1 MVRLE
6 LVSGGPS
13 QNVKDDHQPERTRYL
28 LMTSNATLDYE
39 SQRLLAI
46 DVVCADRG
54 DEVRPSVR
62 PAPRP
67 LDGSSVR
74 NVGDVS
80 GTRAASSFAKQE
92 SRLEVELEVLP
103 ENEFPPQ
110 FLAREYAFDVREN
123 SSYQSAIG
131 ALTAHDN
138 DSGDELH
145 FFIERSASP
154 GGGEQFF
161 LREHRTSE
169 HEWAVELHL
178 NGTVDREVDLSNPA
192 AERTFR
198 FRVFA
203 TDLSQDD
210 RSASMRNSE
219 HTVWTQVVVRVTDV
233 NDWTPRYDGENMFRV
248 AEGRNRGLVGE
259 LRAFDPDVGN
269 FGQVTFELTDPTS
282 KFALAPY
289 APFDPTT
296 STSSGS
302 TSNEAAKTHA
312 QSAQIVL
319 PVHNSERGVSRA
331 NLVLRAELDREEL
344 GDRVLLVLRV
354 RDGGSLWS
362 TATLTVSIL
371 DLNDNAPVWSAPPPT
386 CSPDSTSSSSS
397 GAGSGVGCVS
407 ASSSSR
413 VPTIALNVSSETAPG
428 SVLYRLNATDR
439 DAGLNSQVHYSIV
452 SSQGA
457 AEFLVLDCQS
467 GELLLHRTLQRESLG
482 TLKAFVCVCFYDL
495 ISVNE

>member
-1 MVRLE
+1 M
-6 LVSGGPS
+6 SGGPS
-13 QNVKDDHQPERTRYL
+13 QNLKDDQQPERTRYL
-28 LMTSNATLDYE
+28 LMTSNATIDYE
-39 SQRLLAI
+39 LQRMLAI
-46 DVVCADRG
+46 DVLCEDRG
-54 DEVRPSVR
+54 DEVRQSVR
-62 PAPRP
+62 LAPRP
-67 LDGSSVR
+67 LDGSFVR
-74 NVGDVS
+74 GNGDAS
-80 GTRAASSFAKQE
+80 GTRAATSLVKQE

-103 ENEFPPQ
+103 ENEFPPK

-123 SSYQSAIG
+123 SSYPSAIG
-131 ALTAHDN
+131 ALAAADN
-138 DSGDELH
+138 DSGDEMH
-145 FFIERSASP
+145 FFIEKSASP

-161 LREHRTSE
+161 LREHRTNE

-210 RSASMRNSE
+210 RSASARKSE
-219 HTVWTQVVVRVTDV
+219 HTVWTQVVVRVMDV

-269 FGQVTFELTDPTS
+269 FGQVTFELTDPTA

-289 APFDPTT
+289 APLDSTT
-296 STSSGS
+296 PTSSGS
-302 TSNEAAKTHA
+302 SSNEAAK
-312 QSAQIVL
+312 QSAQRVLVL

-331 NLVLRAELDREEL
+331 NLVLRAELDREGL
-344 GDRVLLVLRV
+344 GDRVLLGLRV

-371 DLNDNAPVWSAPPPT
+371 DLNDNAPVWNAPPPT
-386 CSPDSTSSSSS
+386 CSADSTWSSSS

-407 ASSSSR
+407 ASSPSR

-457 AEFLVLDCQS
+457 AEFVVLDCQS

-482 TLKAFVCVCFYDL
+482 ALKAFVCGVCVFA
-495 ISVNE
+495 